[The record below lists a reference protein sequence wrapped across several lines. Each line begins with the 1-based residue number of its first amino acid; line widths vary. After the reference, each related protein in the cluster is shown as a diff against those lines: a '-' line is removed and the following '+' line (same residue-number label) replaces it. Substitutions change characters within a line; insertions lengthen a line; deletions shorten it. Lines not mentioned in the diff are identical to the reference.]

1 MLRSI
6 GLSQSINQRS
16 QVENYIYLPRNRLVI
31 AVPQALRPSGNEMV
45 RLAKPLRDNVAE
57 LIRSVDEFNAIIDT
71 TDPRHRD
78 NACLNPKHKA
88 DLAKMLRLGLG
99 TSAALEKIRDEELEI
114 ARVDGYRTRF
124 FDDPGIALCPVIA
137 AIALDA
143 EAETIMFD
151 FV

>member
-16 QVENYIYLPRNRLVI
+16 QVENYIYLPHNRLVI

-57 LIRSVDEFNAIIDT
+57 LIKSVDEFNAIIDT
-71 TDPRHRD
+71 TDPCHRD

-88 DLAKMLRLGLG
+88 DPAKMLRLGLG
-99 TSAALEKIRDEELEI
+99 ISATLEKIRDEES
-114 ARVDGYRTRF
+114 
-124 FDDPGIALCPVIA
+124 
-137 AIALDA
+137 
-143 EAETIMFD
+143 
-151 FV
+151 